1 MDEVIIVAG
10 GNRELHHYRRL
21 MSQSDE
27 NRFVIGVDEGADWLV
42 RSGLQIDLAI
52 GDFDS
57 IDEER
62 LSAIKN
68 RGVPTETFQ
77 AEKDQT
83 DTELAL
89 MWALAKKPR
98 KVTIYGGLGHRFD
111 HTFANIHLLWRSHMS
126 NIPCEVIDPYNR
138 VRLIDRPISM
148 EGEFPYVSLIPFT
161 QEVTGV
167 TLTGFKYPLNNAV
180 LRWGMTLGISNQ
192 LIAAKGRIDLTE
204 GVLLVIE
211 SRDQF

>member
-1 MDEVIIVAG
+1 
-10 GNRELHHYRRL
+10 
-21 MSQSDE
+21 
-27 NRFVIGVDEGADWLV
+27 
-42 RSGLQIDLAI
+42 
-52 GDFDS
+52 
-57 IDEER
+57 
-62 LSAIKN
+62 
-68 RGVPTETFQ
+68 
-77 AEKDQT
+77 
-83 DTELAL
+83 
-89 MWALAKKPR
+89 
-98 KVTIYGGLGHRFD
+98 VTIYGGLGHRFD

-148 EGEFPYVSLIPFT
+148 EGDFPYVSLIPFT